1 MNARLASWSQPASP
15 LRAVVAA
22 ALAMIVFGAAW
33 GLLHRGFYTHSE
45 IVDTPVYQN
54 YGDAMVDGNVP
65 YRDFGLEYPP
75 AALPVFAVPS
85 LLRSPEG
92 DIGAYRDGF
101 ELVMALCGELAVLFV
116 LSALLSLEAGPGR
129 LTLGLGFAAVGAV
142 TARLRRADALRPLA
156 GGADRRRAG
165 GVPGRPRTN
174 RRRGARPR
182 GRGEALSLC
191 ARATRRGLGLAAR
204 GRRAAR
210 WPRGAVFLAV
220 LLACFL
226 PFLVLAPHGVWDSVT
241 RQTGRPLQ
249 IESLGA
255 GVLLA
260 LHQAV
265 GLGITME
272 SSHGS
277 QNLAGSGAD
286 ALAALLAGLQLLA
299 IVGVWVWF
307 ARGPA
312 DSDRLTR
319 AFAAAV
325 CAFIAFGKVLS
336 PQFLIWLV
344 PLVVLV
350 RGRRGLAAGATFAL
364 ALVLTQLWFP
374 FRYWPLV
381 LHFAAFPSW
390 MVLLR
395 DLTLV
400 ALFAV
405 LLILGDRDSQRFD
418 RGSAAVRVALDHD
431 PLEPDAALRRAEA
444 HRHSRPHPPD
454 REVGLD
460 ADHRVVRARHPGVGD
475 RRRAA
480 GLDPRVARLD
490 VRMRPDHRRHAAVE
504 VVARPRPSRSS
515 LPRGSRRPPPSPLR
529 APPRRGRPAPRKGHG
544 GRRGRASPAR

>member
-54 YGDAMVDGNVP
+54 YGDAMVDGKVP

-85 LLRSPEG
+85 LLRSPKG
-92 DIGAYRDGF
+92 DIDAYRDGF

-129 LTLGLGFAAVGAV
+129 LALGLGFAAVAPLLIGSVVLTRFDLWPAALTVGAL
-142 TARLRRADALRPLA
+142 AAFLAGRDRIGAGALGLAVAAKLYPLVLVPLA
-156 GGADRRRAG
+156 GVWVWRRAG
-165 GVPGRPRTN
+165 
-174 RRRGARPR
+174 RRGA
-182 GRGEALSLC
+182 
-191 ARATRRGLGLAAR
+191 LAA
-204 GRRAAR
+204 
-210 WPRGAVFLAV
+210 GAVFLAV

-226 PFLVLAPHGVWDSVT
+226 PFFVLAPHGVWDSVT

-286 ALAALLAGLQLLA
+286 TLAALLAGLQLLA
-299 IVGVWVWF
+299 IAGVWVWF

-350 RGRRGLAAGATFAL
+350 RGRRGLAAGSTFAL

-381 LHFAAFPSW
+381 LNFAAFPSW
-390 MVLLR
+390 MVFLR

-405 LLILGDRDSQRFD
+405 LL
-418 RGSAAVRVALDHD
+418 V
-431 PLEPDAALRRAEA
+431 
-444 HRHSRPHPPD
+444 
-454 REVGLD
+454 
-460 ADHRVVRARHPGVGD
+460 
-475 RRRAA
+475 
-480 GLDPRVARLD
+480 PR
-490 VRMRPDHRRHAAVE
+490 
-504 VVARPRPSRSS
+504 RPR
-515 LPRGSRRPPPSPLR
+515 L
-529 APPRRGRPAPRKGHG
+529 AAPRS
-544 GRRGRASPAR
+544 R

>member
-15 LRAVVAA
+15 FRAVVAA

-33 GLLHRGFYTHSE
+33 GLLHRGFYKHSE

-54 YGDAMVDGNVP
+54 YGDAMVDGKVP

-85 LLRSPEG
+85 LLRSPQG
-92 DIGAYRDGF
+92 DIDAYRDGF

-129 LTLGLGFAAVGAV
+129 FALGLGFAAVAPLLIGSVVLTRFDLWPAALTVGALAAFLAGRERIGAGV
-142 TARLRRADALRPLA
+142 LGLAVAAKLYPLVLVPLA
-156 GGADRRRAG
+156 AVWVWRRSG
-165 GVPGRPRTN
+165 
-174 RRRGARPR
+174 RRGALV
-182 GRGEALSLC
+182 A
-191 ARATRRGLGLAAR
+191 
-204 GRRAAR
+204 
-210 WPRGAVFLAV
+210 GAVFLAV

-226 PFLVLAPHGVWDSVT
+226 PFLVLAPHGVLDSVT

-286 ALAALLAGLQLLA
+286 ALAALLAGLQLVA

-374 FRYWPLV
+374 FRYWPLA

-390 MVLLR
+390 MVFLR

-405 LLILGDRDSQRFD
+405 LLVPRRPRL
-418 RGSAAVRVALDHD
+418 
-431 PLEPDAALRRAEA
+431 AALR
-444 HRHSRPHPPD
+444 SR
-454 REVGLD
+454 
-460 ADHRVVRARHPGVGD
+460 
-475 RRRAA
+475 
-480 GLDPRVARLD
+480 
-490 VRMRPDHRRHAAVE
+490 
-504 VVARPRPSRSS
+504 
-515 LPRGSRRPPPSPLR
+515 
-529 APPRRGRPAPRKGHG
+529 
-544 GRRGRASPAR
+544 